1 MVNSKQVAADFE
13 EQWAEG
19 KIDAWK
25 LESQE
30 NGHVNA
36 SIDLDFYDTVEE
48 LVAIGGRQIEG
59 VKGHSTHF
67 LGTLFYISFASFY
80 LLINIFYGRH
90 WVHWD

>member
-1 MVNSKQVAADFE
+1 MAADFE
-13 EQWAEG
+13 ELWAEG

-25 LESQE
+25 DESQE

-48 LVAIGGRQIEG
+48 LVAIGGDRLKEVSGILDIFW
-59 VKGHSTHF
+59 V
-67 LGTLFYISFASFY
+67 LNLFCLLY